1 MEGFSLGQKID
12 NKCGMRASST
22 GELVFQDVKV
32 PTENLLGDIGVCVCL
47 PTVTVESIIFKLK
60 CNYYYV
66 CGH

>member
-32 PTENLLGDIGVCVCL
+32 PTENLLGDIGVCVC
-47 PTVTVESIIFKLK
+47 
-60 CNYYYV
+60 V
-66 CGH
+66 CVFADSYRGKHYI